1 MQDVWPTVRAE
12 RQALIADLQGLS
24 EPQWETPSLCA
35 GWSVHDVLAHIV
47 ASAKTSKLGFGWEFA
62 RAGFDFDRFT
72 ANGVERE
79 RGIRPA
85 ETLDRLRAV
94 LDRTVS
100 PPAPADSRLVEM
112 IVHGEDIR
120 RPLGLTRAYP
130 QDAVAAALWLQ
141 IRTSEGFG
149 GGRELVAGLTL
160 VASDAD
166 FTTGSGPAVRGP
178 LLALLLAAS
187 GREVA
192 TAELGGSGAET
203 VRERL
208 ASSTR

>member
-12 RQALIADLQGLS
+12 RLALIADLEGLG
-24 EPQWETPSLCA
+24 EQQWETPSLCA

-47 ASAKTSKLGFGWEFA
+47 ASSKTSKLGFCWEFA

-79 RGIRPA
+79 RGVQPA
-85 ETLDRLRAV
+85 ETLGRLRAV

-120 RPLGLTRAYP
+120 RPLGIARAYP
-130 QDAVAAALWLQ
+130 QEAVADALRLQ

-160 VASDAD
+160 VADDAD
-166 FTTGSGPAVRGP
+166 FTTGSGPEVTGP

-187 GREVA
+187 GRSVA
-192 TAELGGSGAET
+192 TAELGGSGVDTLRA
-203 VRERL
+203 RL
-208 ASSTR
+208 AVHAG